1 MANERFTIVG
11 TNIQEKAT
19 MIWNVADLL
28 RGPFKPH
35 EYGLVILPMTVVKRF
50 HDCLLPTHEA
60 VLETYE
66 KVKKLAVIDGFLRK
80 ASGYQ
85 FYNTSKFTFDRL
97 LADPE
102 NVESNFR
109 DYLNGFS
116 ANVQDVLAKF
126 DFENIIKR
134 MVESNTLYL
143 VIKEFASQK
152 GYLGPDKISAVD
164 CGYIFED
171 LVRRFSE
178 SFGEEAG
185 AHFTSRDIIYLMT
198 DLLLSGADLSR
209 QENIT
214 VYDMTMGTS
223 QMLSCMEERIHD
235 INPEMEVTCF
245 GQEFNPSTFAI
256 AKADMMIRGG
266 NPDNMR
272 FGDTLSDDKFQDYTF
287 RYIISNPPFGIDWK
301 REQKAVEKE
310 AAKGEEGRF
319 APGLPKISDGQQL
332 FVLNGLKKLGGKG
345 KMAIIQNGSPLFSG
359 DAGSGPSEIRRYILE
374 NDWLDCI
381 VQLSTDMFMN
391 TGISTY
397 IWVLNK
403 DKPAQRAGK
412 VQLIDASHCF
422 TPRRKSIGTK
432 RNDISD
438 ENRRLIVEAYAA
450 FSEGVFGEKP
460 GVYCES
466 KIFQTAE
473 FGYSKIVVERPLR
486 QSVQINDKTLEMVK
500 GAMELCG
507 VDVTSNVVELGGW
520 VGEREFVLPR
530 SMPVMIADMA
540 HQQCWRILQTM
551 KREEPYSMA
560 EAEKLFNASPLNP
573 GIPNMKFTAFE
584 QTVLP
589 HLIKKDP
596 QGEIVKKRGKP
607 LGDPTLRDTETVPLT
622 EDIDAYFAREVLP
635 YAPDAWID
643 RSKTKIG
650 YEIPMTRYFY
660 EYQAPEPVEEIM
672 ARITSL
678 EQDISASLKALFNKE
693 G

>member
-1 MANERFTIVG
+1 MANEKFTVVG
-11 TNIQEKAT
+11 TNIQEKASV
-19 MIWNVADLL
+19 IWNVADLL

-50 HDCLLPTHEA
+50 HDCLLPTHQA
-60 VLETYE
+60 VLDTYE
-66 KVKKLAVIDGFLRK
+66 KVKKLAVTDGFLRR

-85 FYNTSKFTFDRL
+85 FYNTSKYTFDRL

-102 NVESNFR
+102 NIESNFR

-126 DFENIIKR
+126 DFDNIIKR
-134 MVESNTLYL
+134 MVDSNTLYL
-143 VIKEFASQK
+143 VIKEFGSQK

-198 DLLLSGADLSR
+198 DLLLSGADLHR
-209 QENIT
+209 QENVT

-223 QMLSCMEERIHD
+223 QMLSCMEERIHE
-235 INPEMEVTCF
+235 INPDMEVTCF

-272 FGDTLSDDKFQDYTF
+272 FGDTLSDDKFTGYTF

-301 REQKAVEKE
+301 REQKAVEAE
-310 AAKGEEGRF
+310 SAKGDEGRF

-332 FVLNGLKKLGGKG
+332 FVLNGLKKLDGKG

-381 VQLSTDMFMN
+381 IQLSTDMFMN

-403 DKPAQRAGK
+403 NKPSHRVGK
-412 VQLIDASHCF
+412 VQLIDASHCY
-422 TPRRKSIGTK
+422 TARRKSIGTK

-438 ENRRLIVEAYAA
+438 SDRELIVKAYAA
-450 FSEGVFGEKP
+450 FENGGIYGDKA

-466 KIFQTAE
+466 KIFTTDE
-473 FGYSKIVVERPLR
+473 FGYNKIVVERPQR
-486 QSVQINDKTLEMVK
+486 DAN
-500 GAMELCG
+500 GA
-507 VDVTSNVVELGGW
+507 
-520 VGEREFVLPR
+520 
-530 SMPVMIADMA
+530 
-540 HQQCWRILQTM
+540 
-551 KREEPYSMA
+551 
-560 EAEKLFNASPLNP
+560 
-573 GIPNMKFTAFE
+573 
-584 QTVLP
+584 
-589 HLIKKDP
+589 
-596 QGEIVKKRGKP
+596 IVKKKGAP
-607 LGDPTLRDTETVPLT
+607 VADAALRDTENVPLT

-635 YAPDAWID
+635 YAPDAWMD
-643 RSKTKIG
+643 KKKTKIG

-660 EYQAPEPVEEIM
+660 EYTQPEASEDILS
-672 ARITSL
+672 RIVGL
-678 EQDISASLKALFNKE
+678 EDSISATLKALFGE
-693 G
+693 D